1 MITALNESKALT
13 DFLFVGTGP
22 DDTMLTNTIDTLK
35 QAAFDC
41 METRVTG
48 SNLTDEQ
55 RAKLDGV
62 NLVLVE
68 TWQQLC
74 AISADFADTVKARFK
89 E

>member
-1 MITALNESKALT
+1 MITTLNESKALT
-13 DFLFVGTGP
+13 DLLFTGTGP

-35 QAAFDC
+35 QAAYDC

-48 SNLTDEQ
+48 FNLTDEQ
-55 RAKLDGV
+55 RATLDSINV
-62 NLVLVE
+62 VLVE
-68 TWQQLC
+68 TRQQLC